1 MTKDIE
7 LYESGSG
14 GEINIENNDIQLNES
29 LYQTIYIALFGG
41 NVEASTIGNE
51 VETEER
57 LDYWANPLLFAT
69 KTNKQYNSETQ
80 RTLSNVTINSNGR
93 LKIKQA
99 VENDL
104 TFINSIASYEVE
116 VSIISTD
123 RIEIIIT
130 LSDGTELQFIWDNAK
145 DEVIT
150 NKTV

>member
-14 GEINIENNDIQLNES
+14 GELNISNNDIQLIES
-29 LYQTIYIALFGG
+29 LYQTIYVALFGG
-41 NVEASTIGNE
+41 NTEASTIGNE
-51 VETEER
+51 LENEER
-57 LDYWANPLLFAT
+57 FDYWANPLFFAT
-69 KTNKQYNSETQ
+69 KTAKQYNSETQ

-104 TFINSIASYEVE
+104 SFISSIVGFEVE
-116 VSIISTD
+116 ILIISED
-123 RIEIIIT
+123 RIQIDIN
-130 LSDGTELQFIWDNAK
+130 LSEGSDLQFIWDNAK

-150 NKTV
+150 TKII